1 MNACV
6 VNRNYNTFFVQL
18 QFIQILAQNDALERE
33 RHHAME
39 NIKKKYETKR
49 RMDEITSIRKAKEAR
64 TVKLLKSCNRRK
76 RHVSTLIN
84 NRNNLLRTACQ
95 VITKYKIRKNLKV

>member
-18 QFIQILAQNDALERE
+18 QFIQILAQHDALE

-39 NIKKKYETKR
+39 NIKKKMKQNDEWTK
-49 RMDEITSIRKAKEAR
+49 
-64 TVKLLKSCNRRK
+64 L
-76 RHVSTLIN
+76 H
-84 NRNNLLRTACQ
+84 Q
-95 VITKYKIRKNLKV
+95 